1 MRGYP
6 GFGSAG
12 ERAAYLLA
20 RHRLAEIPFAEL
32 TPEELRGVTS
42 TLHRRL
48 VRARL
53 RALAAHVGAMVLAVG
68 FLALGALLL
77 GVGPMIHITSFPVM
91 SDVTAPT
98 EGALWLL
105 LLAISTFGLVTADY
119 LLRRRRRITESYDR
133 EVSSIRH
140 ALEHAANRG

>member
-1 MRGYP
+1 M
-6 GFGSAG
+6 
-12 ERAAYLLA
+12 
-20 RHRLAEIPFAEL
+20 
-32 TPEELRGVTS
+32 TS

-140 ALEHAANRG
+140 ALEQAANRG